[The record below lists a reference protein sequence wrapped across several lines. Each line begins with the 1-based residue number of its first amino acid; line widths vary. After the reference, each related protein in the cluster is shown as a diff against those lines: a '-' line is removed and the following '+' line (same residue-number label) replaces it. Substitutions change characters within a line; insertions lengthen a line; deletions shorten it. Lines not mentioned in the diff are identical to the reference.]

1 MKRIAIDMDGVMADV
16 AELFLD
22 YHEKDFG
29 YRKSV
34 EEINGLSER
43 EAFPKA
49 KEYVH
54 SKGFFRNAPVME
66 GSREVIERLQ
76 QQYEIFIVSA
86 ATEFPHSL
94 LEKQEWLNEH
104 FPFIRWQQMV
114 FCGLKTIITADIMI
128 DDRFRN
134 LDPFKGDTYLF
145 SQHHNL
151 LKDPGRHQRVHSW
164 AEIGRILLP

>member
-16 AELFLD
+16 VELFLD
-22 YHEKDFG
+22 YHERDFG
-29 YRKSV
+29 YRKSI

-54 SKGFFRNAPVME
+54 AKGFFRNARVME
-66 GSREVIERLQ
+66 GSREVMEQLQ

-86 ATEFPHSL
+86 ATEFPQSL
-94 LEKQEWLNEH
+94 QEKQEWLQEH
-104 FPFIRWQQMV
+104 FPFIGWQQMV

-134 LDPFKGDTYLF
+134 LDPFKGDTILF

-151 LKDPGRHQRVHSW
+151 LKEPGRHRRVHSW
-164 AEIGRILLP
+164 AEISRILLP

>member
-16 AELFLD
+16 VELFLD
-22 YHEKDFG
+22 YHERDFG
-29 YRKSV
+29 HRKSI

-54 SKGFFRNAPVME
+54 STGFFRNARVME
-66 GSREVIERLQ
+66 GSQEVIEQLQ

-86 ATEFPHSL
+86 ATEFPQSL

-104 FPFIRWQQMV
+104 FPFISWQQMV

-134 LDPFKGDTYLF
+134 LDPFKGDTILF

-164 AEIGRILLP
+164 SEIGRILLP

>member
-16 AELFLD
+16 VELFLD
-22 YHEKDFG
+22 YHERDFG
-29 YRKSV
+29 HRKSI

-54 SKGFFRNAPVME
+54 SKGFFRNARVME
-66 GSREVIERLQ
+66 GSQEVIEQLHQ
-76 QQYEIFIVSA
+76 HYEIFIVSA
-86 ATEFPHSL
+86 ATEFPQSL

-104 FPFIRWQQMV
+104 FPFISWQQMV
-114 FCGLKTIITADIMI
+114 FCGLKTIITSDIMI

-134 LDPFKGDTYLF
+134 LDPFKGNTILF

-164 AEIGRILLP
+164 SEIGRILLP